1 MPSRTI
7 KIRELASECKQETDV
22 FKRQRLLFD
31 LVDLSKMDPIG
42 IVDNK
47 PEIIKYKPNENE
59 SVTK

>member
-31 LVDLSKMDPIG
+31 LVDLSKTDPIG